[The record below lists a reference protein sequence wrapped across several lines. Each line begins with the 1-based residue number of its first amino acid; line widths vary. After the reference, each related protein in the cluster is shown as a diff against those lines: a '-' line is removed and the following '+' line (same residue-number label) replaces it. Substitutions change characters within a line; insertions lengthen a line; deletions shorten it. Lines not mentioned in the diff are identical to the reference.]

1 MKPGQIKHK
10 HTQLAG
16 LMNQLIRMLF
26 VKNTVVPKAVLF
38 LIHISERAKHGSNKH
53 CQRKNSILLYIYYV
67 TGKKSSAKERSPYD
81 SYNLIPHDFKLLLHY
96 GKVHHPSKDRAAMT
110 ELPGY

>member
-1 MKPGQIKHK
+1 MKPGQIKRK

-38 LIHISERAKHGSNKH
+38 LIHFLSEQSVAAINIVKEKTV
-53 CQRKNSILLYIYYV
+53 LYCI
-67 TGKKSSAKERSPYD
+67 
-81 SYNLIPHDFKLLLHY
+81 
-96 GKVHHPSKDRAAMT
+96 M
-110 ELPGY
+110 

>member
-1 MKPGQIKHK
+1 MKPGQIKRK

-38 LIHISERAKHGSNKH
+38 LIHFLSEQNMAAINIVKEKTV
-53 CQRKNSILLYIYYV
+53 LYCI
-67 TGKKSSAKERSPYD
+67 
-81 SYNLIPHDFKLLLHY
+81 
-96 GKVHHPSKDRAAMT
+96 M
-110 ELPGY
+110 

>member
-1 MKPGQIKHK
+1 MKPGQIKRK

-38 LIHISERAKHGSNKH
+38 LIHFLSEQNMAAINIVKEK
-53 CQRKNSILLYIYYV
+53 KVLYCI
-67 TGKKSSAKERSPYD
+67 
-81 SYNLIPHDFKLLLHY
+81 
-96 GKVHHPSKDRAAMT
+96 M
-110 ELPGY
+110 